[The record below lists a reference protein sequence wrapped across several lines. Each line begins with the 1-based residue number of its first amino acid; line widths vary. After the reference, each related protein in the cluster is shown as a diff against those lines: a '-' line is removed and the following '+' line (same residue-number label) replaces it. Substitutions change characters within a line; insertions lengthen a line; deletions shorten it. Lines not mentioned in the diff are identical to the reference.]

1 MKFLFDFFPVIAFF
15 IAFYVPEDRQ
25 QGIYFA
31 TYTIIIATVV
41 QLCAYWLLYKKFEK
55 MHIITF
61 VVVLIFGGLTIYLQN
76 EVFIKWK
83 PTIVNWCFAAALI
96 ASHFIGDKTLFQRM
110 INLADEKLK
119 LPDKVWRNVNMS
131 WGIFFIFLGFV
142 NLYVAFSFTTEFW
155 VNFKAWGMTLLNL
168 AFLVAIFIY
177 MYQYLKDTEEGEVSS
192 QKENS

>member
-25 QGIYFA
+25 QGIYAA
-31 TYTIIIATVV
+31 TYTIMIATMIQVA
-41 QLCAYWLLYKKFEK
+41 LYWLLYKKFEK

-61 VVVLIFGGLTIYLQN
+61 VVVLIFGGLTIYLQD

-110 INLADEKLK
+110 INLADEKLQ

-131 WGIFFIFLGFV
+131 WGLFFIFLGLV

-177 MYQYLKDTEEGEVSS
+177 MYQYLKEAEEGEVSS
-192 QKENS
+192 QEDNS